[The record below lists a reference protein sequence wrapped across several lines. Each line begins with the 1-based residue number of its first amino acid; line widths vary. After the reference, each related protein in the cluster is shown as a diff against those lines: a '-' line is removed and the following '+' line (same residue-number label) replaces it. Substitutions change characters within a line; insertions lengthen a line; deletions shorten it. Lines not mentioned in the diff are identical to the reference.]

1 MSMSDQMVNGD
12 GLELLKKFEKHRPN
26 QIKKKPITKFK
37 VVCPKCGSAFLLN
50 DKTIFVW
57 DNIISVECPSC
68 KHEEM
73 Y

>member
-12 GLELLKKFEKHRPN
+12 GLKRLNVHRPKP
-26 QIKKKPITKFK
+26 IKKKLKVTKFTVK
-37 VVCPKCGSAFLLN
+37 CPECDLTFLLN
-50 DKTIFVW
+50 NKIVFFW
-57 DNIISVECPSC
+57 DSIISVECPNC